1 MSELPPAPV
10 EGDALHPWLP
20 RVASTYASGR
30 QFGIYRGEPSE
41 MGVTVPFPTAEE
53 LDALYASHYDYGAHS
68 LIAKE
73 KRWRNRKLVDRA
85 VRALAGAV
93 PGKALDVGCMYGYL
107 LDELRARQAA
117 VLHGIEI
124 ADEPAR
130 VAAAKGY
137 TIHQGTI
144 EDYVRTPPQPGVTF
158 DAVFAQHVLE
168 HVRDPLL
175 FLRSA
180 FTLLR
185 PGGILVLAVPNLGSR
200 TQRLFPT
207 AWGWYQVPAHLF
219 HFSDKALTA
228 LCRQAGFTVEAPE
241 TRGGDSLFML
251 MTLSNLTR
259 GPAKSEPAP
268 LSNIQKLAVRAGS
281 LLLRPYLY
289 VGDEELV
296 LVASKPL

>member
-10 EGDALHPWLP
+10 DGDALFPWLP
-20 RVASTYASGR
+20 QVASTYASGR
-30 QFGIYRGEPSE
+30 QYGIYRSQPSQ

-68 LIAKE
+68 LIANE

-85 VRALAGAV
+85 VTALDGTV
-93 PGKALDVGCMYGYL
+93 PGRALDVGCMYGYL
-107 LDELRARQAA
+107 LDELRARQAGI
-117 VLHGIEI
+117 LHGIEI
-124 ADEPAR
+124 AEQPAR

-137 TIHQGTI
+137 AIHQGTI
-144 EDYVRTPPQPGVTF
+144 EDYVHSRPDVTF

-168 HVRDPLL
+168 HVRDPAL

-200 TQRLFPT
+200 TQRLFPR

-228 LCRQAGFTVEAPE
+228 LCQKAGFTVEAPE
-241 TRGGDSLFML
+241 TRGGDSLFLL
-251 MTLSNLTR
+251 MTLSNLAR
-259 GPAKSEPAP
+259 RAAAGQPAP
-268 LSNIQKLAVRAGS
+268 LSPIEKLAVRAGS

-289 VGDEELV
+289 LGDEELV

>member
-1 MSELPPAPV
+1 VSELPPPPV
-10 EGDALHPWLP
+10 EGDELHPWLP
-20 RVASTYASGR
+20 EVASTYASGR
-30 QFGIYRGEPSE
+30 PYGIYRSEPSE

-68 LIAKE
+68 LIAQE

-85 VRALAGAV
+85 VRALDGRV

-107 LDELRARQAA
+107 LDELRARQAP

-137 TIHQGTI
+137 IIHQGTI
-144 EDYVRTPPQPGVTF
+144 EDYVRTQPDLTF
-158 DAVFAQHVLE
+158 DVVFAQHVLE
-168 HVRDPLL
+168 HVRDPML

-185 PGGILVLAVPNLGSR
+185 PGGILILAVPNLGSR

-228 LCRQAGFTVEAPE
+228 LCRQAGFTVGAPA

-251 MTLSNLTR
+251 MTLSNLAR
-259 GPAKSEPAP
+259 GPAKGEPAP
-268 LSNIQKLAVRAGS
+268 LSTVEKVAVRAGS
-281 LLLRPYLY
+281 FLLRPYLY

-296 LVASKPL
+296 LVASKPR